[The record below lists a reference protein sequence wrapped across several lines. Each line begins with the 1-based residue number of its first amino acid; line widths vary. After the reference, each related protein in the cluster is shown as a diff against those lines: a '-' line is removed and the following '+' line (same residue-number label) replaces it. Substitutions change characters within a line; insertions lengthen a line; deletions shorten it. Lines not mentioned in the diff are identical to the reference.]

1 MSDAGG
7 YDTNGGGDDG
17 GYDGQRPAPILPLF
31 EHNIQNATFKTQHL
45 KRKKLCWPIG
55 PRLNT

>member
-17 GYDGQRPAPILPLF
+17 GYDGQRPAPILETPLF
-31 EHNIQNATFKTQHL
+31 DDITPIPKHSYRNN
-45 KRKKLCWPIG
+45 LCWSIR